1 MDQVI
6 RKYPDASRTWQQTLD
21 ALLDRIGMHYGRKEM
36 QEPARDYLQGLLRP
50 VERKNG
56 WQLAEATGH
65 AVPYSLQ
72 HLLVRAHWNVDAVR
86 DEARDYAL
94 AYLADPDAELTGGG

>member
-6 RKYPDASRTWQQTLD
+6 RKYQDASRTWQQTLD
-21 ALLDRIGMHYGRKEM
+21 TLLNRIGVHFGRKEM
-36 QEPARDYLQGLLRP
+36 QERANDYLQGLLRP

-65 AVPYSLQ
+65 AVPYSIQ
-72 HLLVRAHWNVDAVR
+72 CGTR
-86 DEARDYAL
+86 
-94 AYLADPDAELTGGG
+94 

>member
-6 RKYPDASRTWQQTLD
+6 RKYEDASRTWQQTLD
-21 ALLDRIGMHYGRKEM
+21 ALLERIGTHFGRKEM
-36 QEPARDYLQGLLRP
+36 QERARDYLHGLLRP

-65 AVPYSLQ
+65 AVLCCLENWCRRQSERRSRQ
-72 HLLVRAHWNVDAVR
+72 STGVI
-86 DEARDYAL
+86 
-94 AYLADPDAELTGGG
+94 LTSCRIGWHSIMNFS